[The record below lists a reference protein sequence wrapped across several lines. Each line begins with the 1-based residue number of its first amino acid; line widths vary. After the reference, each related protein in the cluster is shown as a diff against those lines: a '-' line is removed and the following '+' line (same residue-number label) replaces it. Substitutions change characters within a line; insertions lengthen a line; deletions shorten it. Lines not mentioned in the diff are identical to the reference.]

1 MSFFH
6 FLDHDEETI
15 LHITAFRKSECGSWK
30 KSSKYIYV
38 WIYEPSINFWVIR
51 QDPAWSIASFFSLI
65 ISFMSAMYHC
75 LFKTIKKIWEGSLIV
90 DTWHQFLIIEILG
103 RFLHFLLAFSI
114 ESEMIEVLQIYR
126 WSTLIPRFGTI
137 LINKLLKIFPI
148 WYSFLISWWFSF
160 RVIRIFHLILLEKSG
175 FKLPKNFL
183 LTLRFLTFRFS

>member
-1 MSFFH
+1 MRC
-6 FLDHDEETI
+6 T
-15 LHITAFRKSECGSWK
+15 TAFLKPLRKLYLKNNNNQCFC
-30 KSSKYIYV
+30 SKFYNEISKLPSYFCRYITLLAK
-38 WIYEPSINFWVIR
+38 WQI
-51 QDPAWSIASFFSLI
+51 WSDK
-65 ISFMSAMYHC
+65 C
-75 LFKTIKKIWEGSLIV
+75 QREGSLIV

-137 LINKLLKIFPI
+137 LIKKLLKIFPI

-160 RVIRIFHLILLEKSG
+160 RVIWIFHLTLLEKSG
-175 FKLPKNFL
+175 FTLPQNFL